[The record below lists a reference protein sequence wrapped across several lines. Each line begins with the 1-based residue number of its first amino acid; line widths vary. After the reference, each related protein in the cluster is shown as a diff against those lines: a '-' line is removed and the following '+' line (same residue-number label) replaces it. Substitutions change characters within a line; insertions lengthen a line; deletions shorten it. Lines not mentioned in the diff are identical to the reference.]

1 MAIVC
6 VMLSLLPYLHLRPRA
21 AAHDL
26 LSYCVSIDLWRF
38 GPLLLLLLLPMTTQ
52 APGLASPR
60 ALSHTRNFEAALSE
74 HATMVSC
81 AVSAWWPSQIVWG
94 LQLVHEATWF
104 MGGGGSLALIR
115 SLDRTLALV
124 FALLS
129 CSHTWP
135 GLVRTRLAPSQT
147 TAPQMQSCVRC
158 NKSYGLCITSKPPLV
173 DDSLDLGRKDGHS
186 LHIHDA
192 SCRLLQT
199 TAASR

>member
-81 AVSAWWPSQIVWG
+81 AVGAWWPSQIVWG

-104 MGGGGSLALIR
+104 MGRGKGIVGS
-115 SLDRTLALV
+115 DTLA
-124 FALLS
+124 
-129 CSHTWP
+129 
-135 GLVRTRLAPSQT
+135 
-147 TAPQMQSCVRC
+147 
-158 NKSYGLCITSKPPLV
+158 
-173 DDSLDLGRKDGHS
+173 
-186 LHIHDA
+186 
-192 SCRLLQT
+192 
-199 TAASR
+199 